1 MASDGQMPP
10 NSEQS
15 GEELQTVNREL
26 KSKLDSISRAHS
38 DLQNLMATTDVGILL
53 LDNQLR
59 IKRFTPRVADL
70 FNIAGGD
77 EGRSITDFTHCL
89 DYESF
94 AADARAVLKNLASSE
109 REVSGRN
116 GAWYLM
122 RLRPYPTVENRIDGI
137 VVTFV
142 DISERRRAEE
152 ALRDGEARLRA
163 VIDGVADAIVTIDE
177 TGVIQTVNK
186 SVDTMFGYTAEELIG
201 ASVSML
207 MPEPHHSQHDNYIQN
222 YLRTGVAKIIGIG
235 REVEAARKDGSK
247 FPVELRVSEI
257 HHRDERLFI
266 GFIRDL
272 REKRMLEA
280 RLRRLHGDRLS
291 SMAEMA
297 TALAHELNQPL
308 SAAANYL
315 EAAQRLLQACP
326 ERPPEVGEALDSAA
340 SQMLRAGRIV
350 SHLHDFI
357 SRGDPEKITQ
367 SLHAIIQQTCELAG
381 SLLKERK
388 VGLVLRLDADKDSIF
403 ADKVQIQQVVFN
415 LIRNACEAMSESKI
429 RRLTIA
435 TTLQDEMLR
444 TDVIDTGLGLS
455 SAVDPDFFERF
466 ASSKSGG
473 LGVGL
478 SISRSIIE
486 AHQGKIWADPD
497 AGGGAR
503 FSFSLPLAEADAADE

>member
-1 MASDGQMPP
+1 MTGDDQL
-10 NSEQS
+10 NS
-15 GEELQTVNREL
+15 EL

-38 DLQNLMATTDVGILL
+38 DIQNLMAATDVGILF

-70 FNIAGGD
+70 LNVANGD
-77 EGRSITDFTHCL
+77 EGRSIADFTNSL
-89 DYESF
+89 NYEAF
-94 AADARAVLKNLASSE
+94 ATDAGEVLRNLASSE
-109 REVSGRN
+109 REVCSRN

-122 RLRPYPTVENRIDGI
+122 RLRPYRTVENRIDGI

-142 DISERRRAEE
+142 DISERRRAED

-163 VIDGVADAIVTIDE
+163 VIDGVADTIVTINE
-177 TGVIQTVNK
+177 TGVIQAVNK
-186 SVDTMFGYTAEELIG
+186 SADAMFGYAEEELLG
-201 ASVSML
+201 ANVSKL
-207 MPEPHHSQHDNYIQN
+207 MPEPDRPQHDGCIKNFF
-222 YLRTGVAKIIGIG
+222 RTGVAK
-235 REVEAARKDGSK
+235 EVEAVRKDGSR
-247 FPVELRVSEI
+247 FPVELRVSEV
-257 HHRDERLFI
+257 HHHGERLFI

-272 REKRMLEA
+272 TEKRMMEV
-280 RLRRLHGDRLS
+280 RLHRLHGDRLS

-297 TALAHELNQPL
+297 AALAHELNQPL

-326 ERPPEVGEALDSAA
+326 DRPPEVDEGLDNAA

-350 SHLHDFI
+350 SHLHAFI
-357 SRGDPEKITQ
+357 SRGDSEKITR

-381 SLLKERK
+381 SLLKEHK